1 MKSSQ
6 ALQNNPKIE
15 VMDGDTFRFLPAL
28 TGVKDKKSLL
38 RALDRNDQAG
48 LGGTEMDDV
57 EESVPRFKKT
67 LRVRHN
73 SLIFTFSFYVSPS
86 MKI

>member
-28 TGVKDKKSLL
+28 IGVKDKKSLL

-57 EESVPRFKKT
+57 EESVPRFKK
-67 LRVRHN
+67 LFESDN
-73 SLIFTFSFYVSPS
+73 LFLTFSFYVSPS